1 MNPYGENPGKPK
13 RTWTPLVLATQILAW
28 VVNGGLGLLWLFA
41 LAATDCSGT
50 SGRPYVCDAHVG
62 TRIGAGGGVMAGSL
76 ALAVLA
82 IRLPVRPQPWRAL
95 ALVASLVLSVIALLI
110 FWLHSLP

>member
-1 MNPYGENPGKPK
+1 
-13 RTWTPLVLATQILAW
+13 LATQILAW
-28 VVNGGLGLLWLFA
+28 VINGGLGLLWLFA
-41 LAATDCSGT
+41 LAATDCNGT

-62 TRIGAGGGVMAGSL
+62 TRIGAGSGVMAGS
-76 ALAVLA
+76 
-82 IRLPVRPQPWRAL
+82 L